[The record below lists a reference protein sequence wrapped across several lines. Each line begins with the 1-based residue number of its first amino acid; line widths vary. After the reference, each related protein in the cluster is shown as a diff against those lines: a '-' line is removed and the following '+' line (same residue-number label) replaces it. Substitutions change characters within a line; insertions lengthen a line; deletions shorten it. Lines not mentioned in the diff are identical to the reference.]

1 MIKVL
6 LTTDHCTPPLTRTIE
21 CDDVKIQKPYYVKMY
36 DNKHKLIAW
45 AFIDEWQSIAIEYD
59 NGIRQVIK

>member
-6 LTTDHCTPPLTRTIE
+6 LTTDQCTLPLTHIIE
-21 CDDVKIQKPYYVKMY
+21 CEDVKIQKPYYVKLY

-45 AFIDEWQSIAIEYD
+45 AYIEEWQSIVIEHE
-59 NGIRQVIK
+59 NGIKQVIK